1 MKCSSRT
8 SEQKDLIVDL
18 HGRARSVHFVRTP
31 TYHQADISIA
41 SAWCDRHAAIRC
53 KDRTGYEAGVLGSQE
68 SDCCGDFVWR
78 THAVHRLAL
87 GHRRHTLVAPSVVSG

>member
-1 MKCSSRT
+1 M
-8 SEQKDLIVDL
+8 
-18 HGRARSVHFVRTP
+18 
-31 TYHQADISIA
+31 SIA
-41 SAWCDRHAAIRC
+41 SAWGDRHAAIRC

-87 GHRRHTLVAPSVVSG
+87 GHRRHTLVAPSVVTG